1 MTSAFLTRSTR
12 LLALAALA
20 GLAGLPT
27 AAALE
32 PDVLNTHTQHEGVFG
47 GETVSYQALVERT
60 ELPASELAP
69 AVDMISFAYLRDD
82 APEADSRP
90 VIFLFNGGPGAAS
103 AWLHMGAMGP
113 VRINAPLDPA
123 TPVPDG
129 QGPVANLHALID
141 VADLVFLDPPETGFS
156 RIAGEAE
163 PGGLYSVNGDADVF
177 ARFIETWLAD
187 HDRTEA
193 PVFLLGESYGTM
205 RAAAVAGLMAERD
218 PLDGV
223 ILMGQA
229 INMIETSQRRGN
241 MLSYATNLSALAA
254 IAAYHERVDTQG
266 QSIPDFIDTVQDWA
280 MGEYLTALLRRNRLS
295 EAERQAIADQLAAY
309 TGLSAETY
317 LANGLIFPKMRFLG
331 ALLADEGRNLAMYD
345 ARYTAPVPE
354 GGGYVDPYGEVSALV
369 PAALSAHF
377 SDTLGLDL
385 PFDTYVR
392 LDRNASANWDW
403 NPTGGMGGPFD
414 DYYYSGMLEAAFE
427 ANPDFRLMIGTG
439 RYDLT
444 TTIGPA
450 RYLADQIQAGG
461 GHVETHEYEGG
472 HMSYTNPEALE
483 AFAGDLRAFIDEAD

>member
-1 MTSAFLTRSTR
+1 MTSTFLTRSTR

-20 GLAGLPT
+20 GLTGLPA

-60 ELPASELAP
+60 ELPASDLAP
-69 AVDMISFAYLRDD
+69 AVEMVSFAYLRDD
-82 APEADSRP
+82 TPDAETRP

-113 VRINAPLDPA
+113 VRINAPQDPA
-123 TPVPDG
+123 TPVPAG
-129 QGPVANLHALID
+129 QGPVANLHSLID

-156 RIAGEAE
+156 RVAGEAE

-187 HDRTEA
+187 HGRTDA

-205 RAAAVAGLMAERD
+205 RAAAVAGLMAESD

-266 QSIPDFIDTVQDWA
+266 QSIPEFVDTVQDWA
-280 MGEYLTALLRRNRLS
+280 MGEYLTA
-295 EAERQAIADQLAAY
+295 
-309 TGLSAETY
+309 
-317 LANGLIFPKMRFLG
+317 
-331 ALLADEGRNLAMYD
+331 
-345 ARYTAPVPE
+345 
-354 GGGYVDPYGEVSALV
+354 
-369 PAALSAHF
+369 PAAPKPAQRGGAPGHRRSAGGLYRPVGRDLS
-377 SDTLGLDL
+377 GQ
-385 PFDTYVR
+385 
-392 LDRNASANWDW
+392 W
-403 NPTGGMGGPFD
+403 
-414 DYYYSGMLEAAFE
+414 
-427 ANPDFRLMIGTG
+427 PDFPENALPRRT
-439 RYDLT
+439 
-444 TTIGPA
+444 
-450 RYLADQIQAGG
+450 AGG
-461 GHVETHEYEGG
+461 
-472 HMSYTNPEALE
+472 
-483 AFAGDLRAFIDEAD
+483 